1 MNDFAP
7 KYDLFVFD
15 WDGTVMD
22 TTALIAKGI
31 QHAAREMGFAVPAFR
46 DACGVI
52 GLDWHTALL
61 KVVPDCPE
69 SEHMRFGEIY
79 RAWYI
84 PHEADVILFPGMRE
98 LIVGLHTRGLR
109 TAVAT
114 GKSREGLRRVFDR
127 TGLESFFLTTQTASE
142 CLPKPNAE
150 MLEKIGIELDVAP
163 ERTVM
168 IGDTTHDV
176 VMAHRYGCDAVAMTY
191 GASTLEDQGFQARG
205 ALSRRRGARAVFG
218 RFRTLARR
226 RLHALRPPSEETKP
240 GRVAPAG
247 LRAVMNAFSFRC
259 VSNPACVELYTG
271 SIFETPGPES
281 VLLPLP
287 GRLVTTICASM
298 RSRMLLTCEMMPMSF
313 PLDFWSVSSA

>member
-98 LIVGLHTRGLR
+98 LIVGLHARGLR

-114 GKSREGLRRVFDR
+114 GKS
-127 TGLESFFLTTQTASE
+127 Q
-142 CLPKPNAE
+142 
-150 MLEKIGIELDVAP
+150 IG
-163 ERTVM
+163 R
-168 IGDTTHDV
+168 
-176 VMAHRYGCDAVAMTY
+176 AHV
-191 GASTLEDQGFQARG
+191 
-205 ALSRRRGARAVFG
+205 
-218 RFRTLARR
+218 
-226 RLHALRPPSEETKP
+226 
-240 GRVAPAG
+240 
-247 LRAVMNAFSFRC
+247 
-259 VSNPACVELYTG
+259 
-271 SIFETPGPES
+271 
-281 VLLPLP
+281 
-287 GRLVTTICASM
+287 
-298 RSRMLLTCEMMPMSF
+298 
-313 PLDFWSVSSA
+313 

>member
-1 MNDFAP
+1 MTDFAP

-52 GLDWHTALL
+52 GLDWRSALL

-79 RAWYI
+79 REWYI

-98 LIVGLHTRGLR
+98 LIVGLHARGLR

-114 GKSREGLRRVFDR
+114 GKSREGLRRVFER

-150 MLEKIGIELDVAP
+150 MLEKIGIERGGAP

-168 IGDTTHDV
+168 IGDTTELVRDV
-176 VMAHRYGCDAVAMTY
+176 
-191 GASTLEDQGFQARG
+191 
-205 ALSRRRGARAVFG
+205 
-218 RFRTLARR
+218 
-226 RLHALRPPSEETKP
+226 
-240 GRVAPAG
+240 
-247 LRAVMNAFSFRC
+247 
-259 VSNPACVELYTG
+259 
-271 SIFETPGPES
+271 
-281 VLLPLP
+281 
-287 GRLVTTICASM
+287 
-298 RSRMLLTCEMMPMSF
+298 
-313 PLDFWSVSSA
+313 DFTR